1 MNRLIFL
8 LLITLL
14 SAGCQTLPPEVV
26 ANRKAKTLTPE
37 QLVTERAKARWD
49 ALIAGDYER
58 AYAYL
63 SAGYRLTMP
72 LTTYSLKRSQD
83 RFKITSAYIRGAA
96 CSSETI
102 CNAGITLTVEATM
115 PNVGTKAFPT
125 TQEESWLFQ
134 DGSWFHVPQ

>member
-49 ALIAGDYER
+49 ALIAGDIEKSYT
-58 AYAYL
+58 YL
-63 SAGYRLTMP
+63 SEGYRIGMP
-72 LTTYSLKRSQD
+72 LASYSAKRSQD
-83 RFKITSAYIRGAA
+83 PFKIISVYIREVNCQDVEVCNVSIAL
-96 CSSETI
+96 TI
-102 CNAGITLTVEATM
+102 EATM
-115 PNVGTKAFPT
+115 QTVGKKQFPSILD
-125 TQEESWLFQ
+125 EAWLKQ
-134 DGSWFHVPQ
+134 GDSWFHVPK